1 MAEIILPIAAFGTGL
16 GVYVYNTSTGGL
28 AHISQTATKA
38 PPSGGEY
45 QEPGWDIL
53 DPLQNGWKPRGM
65 KQQSSEPEP
74 GKFGL
79 PRFVYSQ
86 FYSSQKRDYSL
97 NERSL

>member
-1 MAEIILPIAAFGTGL
+1 MATIILPVAALGVGV
-16 GVYVYNTSTGGL
+16 GVYVYNTASGGL
-28 AHISQTATKA
+28 VKVSQVATKA

-65 KQQSSEPEP
+65 KQMGMEP
-74 GKFGL
+74 GKYGM
-79 PRFVYSQ
+79 PRYIYSQ

>member
-1 MAEIILPIAAFGTGL
+1 MAEILLPIAVFGTGM
-16 GVYVYNTSTGGL
+16 GVYVYNTSTTGGL
-28 AHISQTATKA
+28 VKITQAATKA

-45 QEPGWDIL
+45 QEPGWDVL

-65 KQQSSEPEP
+65 RQYGQEA

-79 PRFVYSQ
+79 PRFIFSQ
-86 FYSSQKRDYSL
+86 FRSSQKRDYSL